1 MNYILYYNIKINSK
15 PKFFPPKDPHLPA
28 KFVIAAILRGNIL
41 TVGHECLKA
50 LWCDEMD
57 ISDMAT
63 LKKISNKINLEI
75 DFNKELQNE
84 KINSNYAKNT
94 TEAISKGVFGAPTYI
109 FNNEIFWGQDR
120 LDLLEAKIN
129 KKI

>member
-1 MNYILYYNIKINSK
+1 
-15 PKFFPPKDPHLPA
+15 
-28 KFVIAAILRGNIL
+28 
-41 TVGHECLKA
+41 
-50 LWCDEMD
+50 
-57 ISDMAT
+57 MAT